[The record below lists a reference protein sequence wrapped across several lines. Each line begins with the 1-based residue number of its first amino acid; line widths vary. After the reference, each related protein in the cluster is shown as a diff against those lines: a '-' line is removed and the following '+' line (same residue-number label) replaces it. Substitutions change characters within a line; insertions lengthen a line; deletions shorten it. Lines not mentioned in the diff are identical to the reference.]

1 MPTAAGLCEEIVC
14 GPHVE
19 QQLVTYGRGKKLS
32 WGRSQ
37 LLYQLAGRQAVHL
50 LECREALKRDE
61 EVDEDFWLVDTDSDD
76 CEKSGTDLFR
86 AIAVAKAISYPGMS
100 ERRIREQAA
109 EWTKEMLNL
118 PDVWATVESLADI
131 LLERGVIEDSELL
144 ESVCGGILR
153 KAWKLPKWKRRL
165 AVNQKWICLLA
176 VGPSPADSGMD

>member
-1 MPTAAGLCEEIVC
+1 
-14 GPHVE
+14 
-19 QQLVTYGRGKKLS
+19 
-32 WGRSQ
+32 
-37 LLYQLAGRQAVHL
+37 
-50 LECREALKRDE
+50 
-61 EVDEDFWLVDTDSDD
+61 
-76 CEKSGTDLFR
+76 
-86 AIAVAKAISYPGMS
+86 MS